1 MVQKKH
7 TGMSGETK
15 NKLGN
20 FLAILVV
27 LLCIWVPLGFLYGT
41 AALFWFLI
49 IINFLFGPCCLIG
62 YLLEVKKGVFAYDDE
77 EDEETSE
84 A

>member
-41 AALFWFLI
+41 AVLFWFLFI
-49 IINFLFGPCCLIG
+49 WSMLPDWLSAGSKKRRLCLR
-62 YLLEVKKGVFAYDDE
+62 
-77 EDEETSE
+77 
-84 A
+84 